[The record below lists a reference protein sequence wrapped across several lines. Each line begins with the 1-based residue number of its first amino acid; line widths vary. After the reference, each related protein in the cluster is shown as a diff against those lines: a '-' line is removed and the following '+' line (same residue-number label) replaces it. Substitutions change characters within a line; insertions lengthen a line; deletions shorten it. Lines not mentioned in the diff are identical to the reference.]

1 EKALGRKLKL
11 SFMPWWVL
19 RAGSPFVATW
29 REIVSM
35 SYLRFEAHRLVSTRL
50 EEVIGEIPH
59 TPLDEAVKEA
69 LQDIGVAAKPSRLA
83 A

>member
-1 EKALGRKLKL
+1 M
-11 SFMPWWVL
+11 SWWVL
-19 RAGSPFVATW
+19 RAGSPFVAMW

-35 SYLRFEAHRLVSTRL
+35 SYLRFEARRLVSTRM

-59 TPLDEAVKEA
+59 TPLDQAVKEA
-69 LQDIGVAAKPSRLA
+69 LQDIGVAAEPSRLA